1 MLKIVHIAKPVGGV
15 GVYID
20 LLTQHLNKDNF
31 KHIILYNEEEVDL
44 QANPLREIFHI
55 PLIREIKP
63 VRDFRCLL
71 QIITLLK
78 ELKPDR
84 IHCHSAKA
92 GILGRLA
99 GAYLKISTVYT
110 PHAYSYLSAESN
122 FKRLFFKSIEK
133 AFRVFPAKTIAC
145 SYSEYNRTI
154 NDLKFE
160 EKKVFLWKNSI
171 ADIIKKKQET
181 TKSKLPKHF
190 ICSIGRPS
198 YQKNTELLVETIL
211 EVKKSIKEIQL
222 VILGVGFYSPFYKK
236 VENFIKKNDL
246 SNNITLIP
254 WLQREEVI
262 EVLRKSKF
270 YISTSRYEGLP
281 YSIIEALALS
291 KPCIVTSVDGNKDLI
306 KTNYNG
312 FLIKDD
318 SLKLSQA
325 VIELFKN
332 EDLLKRM
339 SIGARKTFEDNY
351 NIEKTITQLETIY
364 FE

>member
-31 KHIILYNEEEVDL
+31 EHFILYNEEEVDL
-44 QANPLREIFHI
+44 QANTLREIFHI

-63 VRDFRCLL
+63 ITDIKCLL
-71 QIITLLK
+71 HIIKLLK

-92 GILGRLA
+92 GILGRIA
-99 GAYLKISTVYT
+99 GAYLKISTYYT

-133 AFRVFPAKTIAC
+133 AFRFFPAKTIAC

-154 NDLKFE
+154 NDLKFK

-171 ADIIKKKQET
+171 TDIIKEKQLKT
-181 TKSKLPKHF
+181 TSKLPKKF

-211 EVKKSIKEIQL
+211 EVKKSIKEIHL
-222 VILGVGFYSPFYKK
+222 VILGVGFYSPSYKN

-281 YSIIEALALS
+281 YSVMEALALS
-291 KPCIVTSVDGNKDLI
+291 KPCIVTNVDGNKDLI
-306 KTNYNG
+306 KDNYNG
-312 FLIKDD
+312 FLIKED

-325 VIELFKN
+325 VIEFFKN
-332 EDLLKRM
+332 EDLLNRM

>member
-1 MLKIVHIAKPVGGV
+1 MLKIAHIAKPVGGV

-31 KHIILYNEEEVDL
+31 EHIILYNEEEVDL
-44 QANPLREIFHI
+44 QASPLREIFHI

-63 VRDFRCLL
+63 VTDFKCLL
-71 QIITLLK
+71 HIIKLLK

-99 GAYLKISTVYT
+99 GTYLKISTVYT

-133 AFRVFPAKTIAC
+133 AFRFLPAKTIAC
-145 SYSEYNRTI
+145 SFSEYDRTI
-154 NDLKFE
+154 NDLKFK

-171 ADIIKKKQET
+171 KDIIIEKEFIRI
-181 TKSKLPKHF
+181 SKLPKKF

-211 EVKKSIKEIQL
+211 EVKKSITEIHL
-222 VILGVGFYSPFYKK
+222 VILGVGFYSPSYKN
-236 VENFIKKNDL
+236 VEKFIEKNDL

-254 WLQREEVI
+254 WLHREEVI
-262 EVLRKSKF
+262 EVLRKSTF

-291 KPCIVTSVDGNKDLI
+291 KPCVVTNVDGNKDLI
-306 KTNYNG
+306 KENYNG
-312 FLIKDD
+312 FLIEEDC
-318 SLKLSQA
+318 LKLSQG
-325 VIELFKN
+325 VIDLFKN
-332 EDLLKRM
+332 DELLKRM
-339 SIGARKTFEDNY
+339 SIGARNTFEENY